1 MAEILI
7 PKIFR
12 LSLPTPSEYAEYYSA
27 FSTKEQRRRISTYLE
42 LLNTAEERGDLV
54 VANDIPD
61 DGYFTADIHNAS
73 LLRPLMEIGATLMTE
88 IIEALAANHPNLRPF
103 LEHDDQLI
111 PYGCIINQHRF
122 QLLTILNKTYL
133 TITKDDGTSEH
144 DDHPQ
149 GTEAYPIEG

>member
-12 LSLPTPSEYAEYYSA
+12 LSLPTPSEFAEYYSA
-27 FSTKEQRRRISTYLE
+27 FSTKEQRRRLAEYLE

-61 DGYFTADIHNAS
+61 DGYFTADISNPN

-88 IIEALAANHPNLRPF
+88 IIEALAPDHPELEPF
-103 LEHDDQLI
+103 LELDDQLI
-111 PYGCIINQHRF
+111 PYGCIIDQHRF
-122 QLLTILNKTYL
+122 QLLTILNNTYL
-133 TITKDDGTSEH
+133 TITK
-144 DDHPQ
+144 
-149 GTEAYPIEG
+149 